1 MTRLR
6 LHTGIESTSGGRAL
20 VFRLEGD
27 LDVLAAPLLRQLL
40 ARAAAESDTSVVVEL
55 EGLGS
60 LDAWGLDALVRA
72 DDQARRAGRP
82 LAFRSPPASARRLL
96 ELAGLDLSS

>member
-6 LHTGIESTSGGRAL
+6 LHAANASTSGGTVV

-27 LDVLAAPLLRQLL
+27 LDAVSAPLLRHVLV
-40 ARAAAESDTSVVVEL
+40 RAVGESATRVVVEL
-55 EGLGS
+55 GGLES
-60 LDAWGLDALVRA
+60 IDAWGLDALVRA
-72 DDQARRAGRP
+72 DDQARRVGRA
-82 LAFRSPPASARRLL
+82 LAFRSPPALARRLF